1 MPPIEEVKKNFKTS
15 YLAVELEDLELKIA
29 EATELLEDVS
39 LKEMA
44 QAEIDEFTKRKLELE
59 KTIINI
65 FEKDKEEMEMPSSI
79 VIDIQAGAGGDEST
93 LFAADLAN
101 MYTAYCAIKN
111 YSVKIVDNN
120 ESAGGGYKSLSMEIK
135 GKLGESKAYED
146 FRRETGVHRVQ
157 RVPDTEKNGRIHT
170 STVTVSV
177 IPVREKTKVT
187 IPLSDLEFET
197 SRSGGAGGQNVNK
210 VETAVRVIHKPT
222 GLWFRCTVERSQAQ
236 NKERALQML
245 QAKLEQLKEEEE
257 SKLWSNEKKLQVG
270 TGDRSEKIRTYNYL
284 QDRVTDHRIKTSWSG
299 LPRIMSGADFGK
311 VIEAVREGK
320 MGNVEGSDE

>member
-15 YLAVELEDLELKIA
+15 YLATEWESLQLQIL
-29 EATELLEDVS
+29 EATELLSDPA
-39 LKEMA
+39 LAEMA
-44 QAEIDEFTKRKLELE
+44 QAEITDHQSRLKDLEA
-59 KTIINI
+59 TIINI
-65 FEKDKEEMEMPSSI
+65 FEKDKVEAEMPSSI
-79 VIDIQAGAGGDEST
+79 IIDIQAGAGGDEST
-93 LFAADLAN
+93 LFAADIAN
-101 MYTAYCAIKN
+101 MYTAYCAIKK
-111 YSVKIVDNN
+111 YSSKVVDSNQSDN
-120 ESAGGGYKSLSMEIK
+120 GGYKSVSLEVK
-135 GKLGESKAYED
+135 GKQGDSAVFED

-157 RVPDTEKNGRIHT
+157 RVPETEKNGRIHT
-170 STVTVSV
+170 STITVSV
-177 IPVREKTKVT
+177 IPVREKVKVT
-187 IPLSDLEFET
+187 IPESDLEFET

-245 QAKLEQLKEEEE
+245 QAKLEQMKEEEE

-299 LPRIMSGADFGK
+299 LPRIMSGADFHK
-311 VIEAVREGK
+311 IVEAVKEGK
-320 MGNVEGSDE
+320 MGNTADEE

>member
-1 MPPIEEVKKNFKTS
+1 MPPIEEVKKNYKTS
-15 YLAVELEDLELKIA
+15 FLAQQWEDLELKIKEA
-29 EATELLEDVS
+29 ESLLSDES

-44 QAEIDEFTKRKLELE
+44 QAEIADYTKQKEDLE
-59 KTIINI
+59 KTITNI
-65 FEKDKEEMEMPSSI
+65 FEKDKEELEMPTSI
-79 VIDIQAGAGGDEST
+79 IIDIQAGAGGDESA
-93 LFAADLAN
+93 LFSADLAN
-101 MYTAYCAIKN
+101 MYTAYSAIKK
-111 YSVKIVDNN
+111 YSSKVVDDNI
-120 ESAGGGYKSLSMEIK
+120 SSGGGYKSVSIEIK
-135 GKLGESKAYED
+135 GKGSYED

-187 IPLSDLEFET
+187 IPESDLEFET

-245 QAKLEQLKEEEE
+245 QAKLEQLKEEEDA
-257 SKLWSNEKKLQVG
+257 KLWSDEKKLQVG
-270 TGDRSEKIRTYNYL
+270 TGNRSEKIRTYNYL

-299 LPRIMSGADFGK
+299 LPRILSGENFGK
-311 VIEAVREGK
+311 VIEAVKEGK
-320 MGNVEGSDE
+320 MGNVADDE

>member
-15 YLAVELEDLELKIA
+15 YLATEWEDLQLKIKEAESLLSDESLREMAEVEILEYKKRLEDLE
-29 EATELLEDVS
+29 
-39 LKEMA
+39 
-44 QAEIDEFTKRKLELE
+44 
-59 KTIINI
+59 KTITNI

-79 VIDIQAGAGGDEST
+79 IIDIQAGAGGDEST

-111 YSVKIVDNN
+111 YSVKKVDENI
-120 ESAGGGYKSLSMEIK
+120 SDGGGYKSLSLEIK
-135 GKLGESKAYED
+135 GKTSFED

-157 RVPDTEKNGRIHT
+157 RVPETEKNGRIHT

-236 NKERALQML
+236 NKERAMQML
-245 QAKLEQLKEEEE
+245 QAKLEQMKEEEE

-284 QDRVTDHRIKTSWSG
+284 QDRVTDHRIKQSWSG

-311 VIEAVREGK
+311 VVEAVKEGK
-320 MGNVEGSDE
+320 MGNIADEE

>member
-15 YLAVELEDLELKIA
+15 YLAEELESLELKISEA
-29 EATELLEDVS
+29 ESLLTDDS
-39 LKEMA
+39 LKDLA
-44 QAEIDEFTKRKLELE
+44 QAEIEEYTKRKQEVE
-59 KTIINI
+59 QTIINI
-65 FEKDKEEMEMPSSI
+65 FEKDKEEAAMPSSI
-79 VIDIQAGAGGDEST
+79 IIDIQAGAGGDESS

-101 MYTAYCAIKN
+101 MYTAYCALKN
-111 YSVKIVDNN
+111 YNSKVIDSN
-120 ESAGGGYKSLSMEIK
+120 ESSGGGYKSVSIEIK
-135 GKLGESKAYED
+135 GKMGDSSAYED

-157 RVPDTEKNGRIHT
+157 RVPETEKNGRIHT

-187 IPLSDLEFET
+187 IPDSDMEFET

-222 GLWFRCTVERSQAQ
+222 GLWFRCTSERSQAQ
-236 NKERALQML
+236 NKERAVQML
-245 QAKLEQLKEEEE
+245 QAKLEQMKEEEE

-299 LPRIMSGADFGK
+299 LPRIMSGYDFGK
-311 VIEAVREGK
+311 VVEAVKEGK
-320 MGNVEGSDE
+320 MGNVDEE